1 MSNKAVD
8 LFSTYY
14 TYFLK
19 ICYCNLHMPDRI
31 RISYKALRSFSP
43 EAARKAVLE
52 YLASNGGNVSETSK
66 IFGINRVVVYDI
78 IKKGKQKNL
87 RDRSKAPRNIPHKTS
102 AQLEDLIVQL
112 KNKLKLP
119 NKDLSFY
126 LFKHHGVDIAYGTLR
141 HILRR
146 NRHRIV

>member
-1 MSNKAVD
+1 
-8 LFSTYY
+8 
-14 TYFLK
+14 
-19 ICYCNLHMPDRI
+19 MPDKI

-43 EAARKAVLE
+43 EAARVAVLE
-52 YLASNGGNVSETSK
+52 YLASNGGNVSEVARV
-66 IFGINRVVVYDI
+66 FGINRTVVYDTL
-78 IKKGKQKNL
+78 KKGKQKNL
-87 RDRSKAPRNIPHKTS
+87 RDRSKAPKNIPHKTP
-102 AQLEDLIVQL
+102 AGLENLIVQL

-126 LFKHHGVDIAYGTLR
+126 LFKYHGVDIAYGTLR

>member
-1 MSNKAVD
+1 MS
-8 LFSTYY
+8 Y
-14 TYFLK
+14 
-19 ICYCNLHMPDRI
+19 MPEGI
-31 RISYKALRSFSP
+31 RISYKALRNFSP

-52 YLASNGGNVSETSK
+52 YLASNGGNVSETARV
-66 IFGINRVVVYDI
+66 FGINRTVVYNI
-78 IKKGKQKNL
+78 VKKDQQKNL
-87 RDRSKAPRNIPHKTS
+87 RDRSKAPKNIPHKTP
-102 AQLEDLIVQL
+102 ANLEDLIVQL

-126 LFKHHGVDIAYGTLR
+126 LFKYHGVDIAYGTLR